1 MKKMCNY
8 CGNNI
13 GDTSKQF
20 NRFCC
25 PKCGKVLDRD
35 INAAKNIRDTGLVFI
50 NKSIKK
56 QEEKKG

>member
-1 MKKMCNY
+1 MNRVCSY

-25 PKCGKVLDRD
+25 PKCGTRVEEEEEDCEFGK
-35 INAAKNIRDTGLVFI
+35 
-50 NKSIKK
+50 IKY
-56 QEEKKG
+56 